1 MSQSS
6 DCFRRADGG
15 PKWLWHIRFIC
26 FMSFFTFLPPSASW
40 FYEQTSAIAQL
51 RRQDCWKDTLFEHDR
66 FPCSLFCHIF
76 SVKHSLTRSK
86 NTQREPL
93 TSVIVPLSPPP
104 PQPVQSLLLWMRA
117 VDASVASLLVF
128 RGVLCPGLPELL
140 ILEVGQGC
148 YQRAIKSDTQTFFF
162 FLSFCAENGLLIV
175 VLDSKGPFRSSDF
188 WQIAKGRSGGTSQ
201 HHLGGLSN
209 FPVKQKKEWIWLN
222 GNKIF
227 KSIFYNLASHSFSY
241 R

>member
-1 MSQSS
+1 MLRPSINIDAVQVAPRLSCSDKRMCRDPFAPGLWSNGHMSQSS

-104 PQPVQSLLLWMRA
+104 P
-117 VDASVASLLVF
+117 
-128 RGVLCPGLPELL
+128 
-140 ILEVGQGC
+140 
-148 YQRAIKSDTQTFFF
+148 
-162 FLSFCAENGLLIV
+162 
-175 VLDSKGPFRSSDF
+175 
-188 WQIAKGRSGGTSQ
+188 
-201 HHLGGLSN
+201 
-209 FPVKQKKEWIWLN
+209 
-222 GNKIF
+222 
-227 KSIFYNLASHSFSY
+227 
-241 R
+241 